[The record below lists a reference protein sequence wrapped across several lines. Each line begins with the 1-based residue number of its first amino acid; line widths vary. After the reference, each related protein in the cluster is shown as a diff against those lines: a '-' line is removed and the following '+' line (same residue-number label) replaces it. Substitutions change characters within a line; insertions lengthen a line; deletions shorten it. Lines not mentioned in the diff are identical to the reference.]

1 MMKSWMS
8 TSITEVTRVRFD
20 SARSFEEVHDAL
32 RRLLGTSRLQ
42 EIFDH
47 ARAVRSR
54 EDFERLLT
62 PVIGDSG
69 FMLFLELD
77 HSGWLPLYGIT
88 RKAVR
93 LIFGNPLIA
102 ITMIRHDIEAS
113 LFAPVEL
120 LLFESGDGSGST
132 LIYDLPSSLMRAAA
146 NPELSQAAQ
155 ALDAKVAAL
164 ARAATGTAP

>member
-1 MMKSWMS
+1 MMKSWIS
-8 TSITEVTRVRFD
+8 TSVSEVTRVRFD
-20 SARSFEEVHDAL
+20 SARSFDEVRSAL

-42 EIFDH
+42 EVFDH
-47 ARAVRSR
+47 AGAVRNR
-54 EDFERLLT
+54 EDFERLLA

-69 FMLFLELD
+69 FVLFLELD

-120 LLFESGDGSGST
+120 LLFESGDGAGST
-132 LIYDLPSSLMRAAA
+132 VIYDLPSSLMRAEA
-146 NPELSQAAQ
+146 NPDLLQAAQ
-155 ALDAKVAAL
+155 ALDAKMAAL
-164 ARAATGTAP
+164 VSAATGTAP